1 MGRQKLC
8 FCMHIAKELSEK
20 APTFPERHRMCAGA
34 KTRNV
39 DFNLMIRMGTA
50 EAVISVCWV

>member
-1 MGRQKLC
+1 
-8 FCMHIAKELSEK
+8 MHIAKELSEK
-20 APTFPERHRMCAGA
+20 APTFPERHRMCASA